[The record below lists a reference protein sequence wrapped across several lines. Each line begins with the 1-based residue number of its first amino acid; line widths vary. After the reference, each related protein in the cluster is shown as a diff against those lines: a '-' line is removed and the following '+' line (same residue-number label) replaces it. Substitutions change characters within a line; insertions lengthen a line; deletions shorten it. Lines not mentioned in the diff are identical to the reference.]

1 MCVHVCRCICACVC
15 TQTHILHTGVTILV
29 LSVAT
34 NVLNEH
40 ELEQTLKESEGQGSL
55 ACCSPWFANN
65 LTRLSD

>member
-40 ELEQTLKESEGQGSL
+40 ELEQTLKESEGWEAWHAVVPGLQ
-55 ACCSPWFANN
+55 
-65 LTRLSD
+65 TI